1 MWDTWTTKCWYGC
14 VWRLQ
19 MCVVI
24 SSKRWSSAPLR
35 LFNPAQMWRQM
46 QAAVAVLP
54 HSPHSWKIECD
65 FFFSPFF
72 PSMFIPWAAR
82 LCQATLSLS
91 VSVSSLCVYV
101 PRPSRR
107 SRGRLCSWGSGLSFW
122 LHWMEPDIVSFF
134 LKLAWG
140 TVQEAF
146 KCFTSDSNSRKCSW
160 PSQGGGVWH
169 AVKTGS
175 ALNPEKR
182 LDSESSWCFLQANKT
197 SFN

>member
-1 MWDTWTTKCWYGC
+1 MWDVDSEVLVWIC
-14 VWRLQ
+14 VAGRLQ

-24 SSKRWSSAPLR
+24 SSKRWSSAVLC
-35 LFNPAQMWRQM
+35 LFNSIQMWR
-46 QAAVAVLP
+46 QAAVAVLL

-82 LCQATLSLS
+82 LGQATLSLS

-101 PRPSRR
+101 PRPSWR

-146 KCFTSDSNSRKCSW
+146 KCFPWDSNSRKCSW

-169 AVKTGS
+169 AV
-175 ALNPEKR
+175 
-182 LDSESSWCFLQANKT
+182 
-197 SFN
+197 